1 MALNPD
7 MGQDSNTEMD
17 PRIVDQMCRA
27 ARDAAEKVMR
37 RRIKNP
43 LHETDYMVT
52 AAALLFGETFEYAS
66 PENITRRINAL
77 LEFNNVPYR
86 LRSLG

>member
-37 RRIKNP
+37 RRLKTRSMKP
-43 LHETDYMVT
+43 
-52 AAALLFGETFEYAS
+52 
-66 PENITRRINAL
+66 ITWSRRRRCCLVRRSNTPA
-77 LEFNNVPYR
+77 R
-86 LRSLG
+86 RTLRRG